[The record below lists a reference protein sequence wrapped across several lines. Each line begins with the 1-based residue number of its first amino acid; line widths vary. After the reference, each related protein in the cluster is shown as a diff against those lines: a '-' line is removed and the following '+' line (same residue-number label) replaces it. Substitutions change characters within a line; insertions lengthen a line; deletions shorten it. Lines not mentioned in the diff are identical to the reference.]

1 MTHYFES
8 ILPKVLS
15 YSQKLDKLALLLD
28 EPWVVAGDNQTQ
40 TKLIFRTGGSIL
52 VSENGTVAFGK
63 WELLN
68 RANSIVIEYG
78 NSAKLYNHG
87 FFDEAVLAL
96 KLDGT
101 NDFFVLVN
109 QNRVPDLNVVRYLKD
124 KYADTTRAGTD
135 YNAKTPMLRNEVYP
149 PDKGE
154 ITIRSTE
161 PWRVD
166 YLNGNTVYVH
176 INSALAPDGK
186 YKIDFMD
193 YIHVKDGR
201 ISKTVM
207 F

>member
-8 ILPKVLS
+8 LLPKVLS

-28 EPWVVAGDNQTQ
+28 EPWVMAGDSQMQ

-68 RANSIVIEYG
+68 RANSILIDYG
-78 NSAKLYNHG
+78 HSAKLYNHG

-109 QNRVPDLNVVRYLKD
+109 QNRVPDLDVTKYLKN
-124 KYADTTRAGTD
+124 KYVDQTRANISTD
-135 YNAKTPMLRNEVYP
+135 SKTTEVRVMVYDT
-149 PDKGE
+149 DKGK
-154 ITIRSTE
+154 
-161 PWRVD
+161 VVVHQAD
-166 YLNGNTVYVH
+166 YWASGPLDGDRVYVD
-176 INSALAPDGK
+176 NKPAPNGK
-186 YKIDFMD
+186 YKVDFM
-193 YIHVKDGR
+193 YYVHVQNGR
-201 ISKTVM
+201 ILKKTM